1 MAEIPERPSLKTDSI
16 YRHTM
21 EQEDVADGDLS
32 LTVQVPGGQET
43 SVTVNSSKPVMD
55 LLISLCAQYHLNPS
69 DHFIEL
75 ISTNQNHIKFKP
87 SSLIGSLEAERV
99 VLKPKGSEDNTKRV
113 PNMPIATV
121 RLIINYRQS
130 HKAVVRVNPRVPL
143 AELLPAVCDK
153 CEFDPNSTILLRDSQ
168 SEHPLDLT
176 KTLNDYGIRDLYAK
190 DTKAV
195 SSASKD
201 TTAPTHKGCKKE
213 KLTTVKK
220 GQEEKE
226 NRGLFS
232 LFRRSKKMTEER
244 TPSISGALVCPPG
257 NNHQVVGASCPQVHL
272 ATPAPPVNIP
282 KKRRAPQP
290 PRMLCFQGSSQSVSL
305 PAATGD
311 EGVLS
316 RVSCTES
323 SLKRKKQ
330 RAPPPPCINSALPDC
345 SDEEGCWVGD
355 TPNLTLLDESQEEAV
370 RSASQYDAFT
380 TACSSTPSPSLMT
393 EILYEY
399 MDILKAQEQEL
410 SSDGSVTHSPPAAF
424 HSPALQSEPSSP
436 ASVSDPDSIAPPGC
450 GLLRHCS
457 LREGL
462 TTFTVVPR
470 RRQPSLRH
478 YEVLVR
484 LETPGS
490 GQTDHLEWGSTE
502 MESLEPKEVEN
513 RKLNSSKMGTAEK
526 TDGEGENLEERNSGL
541 GILEAAEKA
550 FGKLTVSAS
559 TEKHLEVK
567 ERMEDQVS
575 EEEQGDNVEK
585 YRESRSSFHKHGSNL
600 EEKNNEAENLE
611 PKKPDSLELNGTERT
626 CAQSENLEDGN
637 GEQGVLEAARK
648 EKNWVEEHKERRRFQ
663 GGGGLDRR
671 MEEFE
676 EGMRCRET
684 AELEDGCP
692 PPRSVSWEERER
704 ERKVKRGED
713 VCTVCSKPSSSDPMP
728 DILDSCCAVTLCSN
742 LHSSDSRPSPLTVQP
757 RDSSRSQLDSSSSSR
772 QPGSALAPRPEPDSL
787 FSPTF
792 RSSDVSP
799 SLSTV
804 SLFALAV
811 SQRAQSL
818 RSRVFPL
825 APSAQWFRSQ
835 SLPFPG
841 FCSQTLPSQTPP
853 PLGFNSQT
861 PPSPGLSSQSFFPSV
876 ASRPQPLKGNTGKT
890 SRSQRL
896 GSCEAATRRHAWNS
910 PLRTHSE

>member
-143 AELLPAVCDK
+143 AELFPAVCDK

-201 TTAPTHKGCKKE
+201 TTAPTHK
-213 KLTTVKK
+213 
-220 GQEEKE
+220 
-226 NRGLFS
+226 
-232 LFRRSKKMTEER
+232 
-244 TPSISGALVCPPG
+244 
-257 NNHQVVGASCPQVHL
+257 
-272 ATPAPPVNIP
+272 
-282 KKRRAPQP
+282 
-290 PRMLCFQGSSQSVSL
+290 
-305 PAATGD
+305 
-311 EGVLS
+311 
-316 RVSCTES
+316 
-323 SLKRKKQ
+323 
-330 RAPPPPCINSALPDC
+330 
-345 SDEEGCWVGD
+345 EGCWGGD
-355 TPNLTLLDESQEEAV
+355 TPNLTLLEESQEEAV
-370 RSASQYDAFT
+370 PSLLSDGSASQYDAFT

-526 TDGEGENLEERNSGL
+526 TDGEGENLEKRNSGL

-648 EKNWVEEHKERRRFQ
+648 EKNWVEDHKERRRFQ

-692 PPRSVSWEERER
+692 PPRSVSWEEHER

-757 RDSSRSQLDSSSSSR
+757 RDSSRSQLDSSSSNR

-792 RSSDVSP
+792 CSSDVSH

-825 APSAQWFRSQ
+825 APSAQWFRSR
-835 SLPFPG
+835 SLPSPG

-876 ASRPQPLKGNTGKT
+876 ASRPQPLKGNAGKT
-890 SRSQRL
+890 SPSQRL

-910 PLRTHSE
+910 PLRAHSE